1 MTVDL
6 IQLVDDDDDDA
17 EGEDDEDDSLYH
29 INSHILSHI
38 FN

>member
-6 IQLVDDDDDDA
+6 IQLDDDDDA